1 MKEKRLRNI
10 IREEIKN
17 TLNEIDSGEMKLW
30 HKEHHV
36 SFQPDGEEFARSY
49 RRYEDS
55 QGNVTWN
62 EVSGYK
68 DGDLMSVSVELKSE
82 LEEAFQSQIR

>member
-17 TLNEIDSGEMKLW
+17 TLNEIGSGEMKLG

-36 SFQPDGEEFARSY
+36 SFQPEGEEFARSY

-62 EVSGYK
+62 EVSGY
-68 DGDLMSVSVELKSE
+68 GDLKSVSSELKSE